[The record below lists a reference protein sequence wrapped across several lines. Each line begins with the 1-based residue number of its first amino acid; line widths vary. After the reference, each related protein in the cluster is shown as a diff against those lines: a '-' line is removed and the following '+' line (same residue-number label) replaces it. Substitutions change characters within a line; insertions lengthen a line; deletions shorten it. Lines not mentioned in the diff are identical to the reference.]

1 MAEEQEKTEEKAIE
15 QETEEV
21 SETTEEKPKKIKKVV
36 RRRKTKKESE
46 NPLTVAIRLTVES
59 GKVGYGSRKGV
70 RALLTGQTKL
80 VVLAQNAPA
89 ELSEDV
95 EKFGKLS
102 EIPVVPFPGTS
113 IELGSICGKPFP
125 VLVLAI
131 YEEGVSPILE
141 FGGKEKKKKK

>member
-1 MAEEQEKTEEKAIE
+1 MAEE
-15 QETEEV
+15 ETEAKEEAV
-21 SETTEEKPKKIKKVV
+21 AEETSGPKKVKSKNKVI
-36 RRRKTKKESE
+36 RKRKSKKEKE
-46 NPLTVAIRLTVES
+46 NPLSAAIRLTVES

-70 RALLTGQTKL
+70 RALLTGKTKL
-80 VVLAQNAPA
+80 IVLAQNAPP

-95 EKFGKLS
+95 EKFGRLS

-113 IELGSICGKPFP
+113 IELGSICGRPFP

-141 FGGKEKKKKK
+141 FGEKKKKKK

>member
-1 MAEEQEKTEEKAIE
+1 MAEE
-15 QETEEV
+15 ETEAK
-21 SETTEEKPKKIKKVV
+21 EEAVAGEASGPKKVKSKDKVI
-36 RRRKTKKESE
+36 RKRKSKKEKE
-46 NPLTVAIRLTVES
+46 NPLSAAIRLTVES

-70 RALLTGQTKL
+70 RALLTGKTKL

-141 FGGKEKKKKK
+141 FGGKEKKKK